1 MYLLV
6 HSYLSGVAQADLEE
20 IFTRKVEEKGT
31 WQAWQEME
39 ELRERIDGLSTR
51 PDQADCREDL
61 WVTLGLIFW
70 QWVLLLMIL
79 RFVLCRFR
87 CLQIKPILRTRLV
100 MWRSAEMKFT
110 SCESNSAQGRW

>member
-51 PDQADCREDL
+51 PDQADCRDL
-61 WVTLGLIFW
+61 FPPLAW
-70 QWVLLLMIL
+70 
-79 RFVLCRFR
+79 
-87 CLQIKPILRTRLV
+87 
-100 MWRSAEMKFT
+100 
-110 SCESNSAQGRW
+110 